1 MKPKRHIEDKYESI
15 LTNFPLVLIRGIS
28 EDD

>member
-1 MKPKRHIEDKYESI
+1 MKLKRHIEDKYEFI
-15 LTNFPLVLIRGIS
+15 LMNIPPVLIRGIS